1 MMSNN
6 TRPPTAQ
13 NQLRRTSKNPFASV
27 LLNDK
32 SSDDIPQSL
41 THGIALDSSIPLSFQ
56 NDKDIDDDDDN
67 DETSQ
72 ASPSSASLRVRP
84 PRPSMAMMASKSNN
98 MNQRRR
104 RRSSARFLNL
114 SGMNRNSTQGA
125 NDSEEDDENEHGSS
139 RIASSSNSHTNSTL
153 QEMYQTAIRMNA
165 ENKIN
170 TTNTWNLHIID
181 QMDTLLS
188 LNDKPNSS
196 NSKELHSSNTE
207 RPFETET
214 DTSTTANN
222 SSSTGVNFT
231 KASCTLDASVKIYS
245 YRVDDVHLTSYKV
258 LANLNR
264 TQNNKNDDVT
274 TKQSNMNKNLS
285 GNDSENENEKTRQRD
300 QNKSFNGNTL
310 ETNLGMFCSDNL
322 PRRQP
327 RNKHSYIVYP
337 MNAHQRHVFIFSQYQ
352 LKQT

>member
-32 SSDDIPQSL
+32 PSDDIPQSL
-41 THGIALDSSIPLSFQ
+41 THGMALESSIPLSFQ
-56 NDKDIDDDDDN
+56 IAKDGDDDN

-72 ASPSSASLRVRP
+72 ASPSSASRRVRP

-188 LNDKPNSS
+188 LNDNPN
-196 NSKELHSSNTE
+196 SNTE